1 MPNKTGGVVR
11 NGARVTSLKT
21 GVSGVIESVGHG
33 NVTVWTGTALQIIDG
48 PMVSEK
54 PRRVRNFRQNDGK
67 ASLPKARLYR
77 PKALAKTPTVKAP
90 KVPKV
95 KPVKAPKVKPET
107 LVITERRMT
116 DAERLRAKGLLT
128 VTDRSIY
135 ADK

>member
-11 NGARVTSLKT
+11 NGARVTSVNT

-33 NVTVWTGTALQIIDG
+33 NVTVWTGTALKIIDG

-77 PKALAKTPTVKAP
+77 PKVEKTVTVKAP

-128 VTDRSIY
+128 VTDRSIF